1 MMLRIFESS
10 AYAVT
15 FIAVGLT
22 FFECFMS
29 ANYLLTLAI
38 TQ

>member
-10 AYAVT
+10 AYVVI
-15 FIAVGLT
+15 FFVVGLT

-29 ANYLLTLAI
+29 VNHLLTLAI
-38 TQ
+38 T